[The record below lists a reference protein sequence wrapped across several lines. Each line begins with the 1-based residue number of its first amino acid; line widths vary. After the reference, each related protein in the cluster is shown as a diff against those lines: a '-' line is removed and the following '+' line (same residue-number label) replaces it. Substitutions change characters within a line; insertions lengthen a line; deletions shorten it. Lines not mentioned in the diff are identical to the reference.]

1 MTEAVTLWIKLHDD
15 AGAGV
20 DNLRKKVER
29 LSPAGRAAALG
40 LNLAAKAAE
49 NLGSL
54 AEKGAGKAV
63 AEMDKLIAKAA
74 SLAKWTAVAAAGFA
88 SWELKGAIRMHAEMD
103 AFEISIR
110 RVTGSASKAREMVNL
125 VLAETRAGH
134 APEEFEEAIQ
144 RLTGMGADPNKWLR
158 PLHDLAVGTHKE
170 LGEVIAEFKT
180 FYLGGFD
187 ANAPESAMALRRLG
201 LDAAAMGLS
210 GKDRAADREKF
221 LAGIPA
227 GIQAQFGG
235 LSDQVNASLGGLF
248 AGITGKL
255 HVLAYEATGA
265 LVDHMEADL
274 RKIDTLLGGAK
285 ASALANSLGKQ
296 IAAVYDVVSQKAQG
310 YMSTGQA
317 QGWKAAFAA
326 LWKDIEPEIT
336 KAAVWLGT
344 TFAKAFI
351 NAVMAILS
359 GTANGDM
366 LATALAGYGF
376 LKLGGGKLIGHEA
389 KAAAAALRGRA
400 EAIGAVEVVR
410 DSSAVAAGRSYLMR
424 GLAYAGGGSAATGAA
439 ALALLV
445 GGASGLYSHY
455 EQGKYGVEAANDPIS
470 RVGKWMGNNYARQRL
485 GWSGARDTQVE
496 AQAAS
501 LFDES
506 QARIAAKEIKAIAE
520 ILDGIKGQV
529 ASLTASQGT
538 ISRLISTSGSAFG
551 KDYAE
556 TLATGDTPEERLK
569 VILGDI
575 LSANR
580 EIAAVDYSK
589 VAAGK
594 DLVDLATKHL
604 GLLDAQWDRTKQLAA
619 EMDVIRAKQL
629 SHVDS
634 LVSMG
639 PAEYAQ
645 RQSVVKA
652 LSGASDR
659 DLAAALQSGQLGDLQ
674 KRYGFM
680 SDMSEAWKER
690 LGRGAGMEIGAP
702 GSSVYAGEKA
712 RQEAERGRAQAETSK
727 RTADAVAIFQA
738 DIKKIEVTLNYGGRD
753 ELINSVTL
761 MIKQTEGEIKEALA
775 DALKAY
781 TDEIKRNSTS

>member
-1 MTEAVTLWIKLHDD
+1 M
-15 AGAGV
+15 
-20 DNLRKKVER
+20 
-29 LSPAGRAAALG
+29 
-40 LNLAAKAAE
+40 
-49 NLGSL
+49 
-54 AEKGAGKAV
+54 
-63 AEMDKLIAKAA
+63 
-74 SLAKWTAVAAAGFA
+74 
-88 SWELKGAIRMHAEMD
+88 
-103 AFEISIR
+103 
-110 RVTGSASKAREMVNL
+110 
-125 VLAETRAGH
+125 
-134 APEEFEEAIQ
+134 
-144 RLTGMGADPNKWLR
+144 
-158 PLHDLAVGTHKE
+158 
-170 LGEVIAEFKT
+170 
-180 FYLGGFD
+180 
-187 ANAPESAMALRRLG
+187 
-201 LDAAAMGLS
+201 
-210 GKDRAADREKF
+210 
-221 LAGIPA
+221 
-227 GIQAQFGG
+227 
-235 LSDQVNASLGGLF
+235 
-248 AGITGKL
+248 
-255 HVLAYEATGA
+255 
-265 LVDHMEADL
+265 
-274 RKIDTLLGGAK
+274 
-285 ASALANSLGKQ
+285 
-296 IAAVYDVVSQKAQG
+296 
-310 YMSTGQA
+310 
-317 QGWKAAFAA
+317 
-326 LWKDIEPEIT
+326 
-336 KAAVWLGT
+336 
-344 TFAKAFI
+344 
-351 NAVMAILS
+351 
-359 GTANGDM
+359 
-366 LATALAGYGF
+366 
-376 LKLGGGKLIGHEA
+376 
-389 KAAAAALRGRA
+389 
-400 EAIGAVEVVR
+400 
-410 DSSAVAAGRSYLMR
+410 
-424 GLAYAGGGSAATGAA
+424 
-439 ALALLV
+439 
-445 GGASGLYSHY
+445 
-455 EQGKYGVEAANDPIS
+455 
-470 RVGKWMGNNYARQRL
+470 
-485 GWSGARDTQVE
+485 
-496 AQAAS
+496 
-501 LFDES
+501 S
-506 QARIAAKEIKAIAE
+506 QARIAAKDTFKATLAE

-712 RQEAERGRAQAETSK
+712 RQEAERGRAQAETETSK